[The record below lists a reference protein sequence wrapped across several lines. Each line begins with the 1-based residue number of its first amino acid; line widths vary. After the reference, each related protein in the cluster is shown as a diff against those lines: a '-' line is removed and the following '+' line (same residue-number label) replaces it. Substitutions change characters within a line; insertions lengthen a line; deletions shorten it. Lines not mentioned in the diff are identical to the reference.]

1 MHERFCILFMLSCC
15 FLFHSMHV
23 IIYKKDI
30 FDKALASLCVQ
41 NTHRHALCIVHYHIY
56 AFLNLPSTALNI
68 FLLYS
73 DIFLLVFEQFII
85 HKENPYSTQIPV
97 WHKCYVIFLP
107 QRAHYT
113 SQYTH
118 YSKLQW
124 HSTHPSFI
132 LCNHHRF
139 FAQKNQCSMCT
150 GFISRWVTVGNLQL
164 LCSQP
169 KLASSNIAHTV
180 EKWDKNLLITK
191 LIRYNL
197 VCICHVAWFAN

>member
-1 MHERFCILFMLSCC
+1 MNEF
-15 FLFHSMHV
+15 FHYSRSLTTSLLV
-23 IIYKKDI
+23 
-30 FDKALASLCVQ
+30 LCVTSYTKRYIRWS
-41 NTHRHALCIVHYHIY
+41 NRLTLHTKYSSPCPMYSTWAHLYP
-56 AFLNLPSTALNI
+56 LNLPFTTLNI

-73 DIFLLVFEQFII
+73 DILLLVLKQFIM
-85 HKENPYSTQIPV
+85 HKESPYSTQIPV
-97 WHKCYVIFLP
+97 WHKCYIIFLLK
-107 QRAHYT
+107 RAHYIN
-113 SQYTH
+113 QYTH
-118 YSKLQW
+118 YSKVQW
-124 HSTHPSFI
+124 HSTHPLFI